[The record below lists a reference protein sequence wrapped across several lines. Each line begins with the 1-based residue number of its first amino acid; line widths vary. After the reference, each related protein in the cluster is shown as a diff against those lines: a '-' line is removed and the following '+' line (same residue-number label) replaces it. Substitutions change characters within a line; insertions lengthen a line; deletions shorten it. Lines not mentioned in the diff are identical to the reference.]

1 MFDLWKDDLSKEE
14 TDALID
20 KAAEAIR
27 KRKLELPAMLFFES
41 HKPLAFVGANTAVTF
56 APFLVPFL
64 GFDNVNNYSRLFS
77 KRENIEELLNR
88 LDQQE
93 GDGKEGS
100 EV

>member
-1 MFDLWKDDLSKEE
+1 MFDLWQQELTDEE
-14 TDALID
+14 TDKLID
-20 KAAEAIR
+20 KAADMIR

-64 GFDNVNNYSRLFS
+64 GFDNVNDYSRLFS

-88 LDQQE
+88 LDQKE

>member
-1 MFDLWKDDLSKEE
+1 MFDLWKEDLTPEE
-14 TDALID
+14 TDELLN
-20 KAAEAIR
+20 KAAEVIR

-88 LDQQE
+88 LDQKE
-93 GDGKEGS
+93 GEGKEGS

>member
-1 MFDLWKDDLSKEE
+1 MFDLWKDDLTKEE

-20 KAAEAIR
+20 KAAEVIR

-88 LDQQE
+88 LDQKE

>member
-1 MFDLWKDDLSKEE
+1 MFDLWQQDLTDEE
-14 TDALID
+14 TDKLID
-20 KAAEAIR
+20 KAADMIR

-64 GFDNVNNYSRLFS
+64 GFDNVNDYSRLFS

-88 LDQQE
+88 LDQKE